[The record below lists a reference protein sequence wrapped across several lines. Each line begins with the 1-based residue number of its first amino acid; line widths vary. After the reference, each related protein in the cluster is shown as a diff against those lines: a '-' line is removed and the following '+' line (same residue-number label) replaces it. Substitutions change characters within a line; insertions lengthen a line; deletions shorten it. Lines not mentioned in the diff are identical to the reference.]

1 MRHFSVVTALALAVA
16 SAATGVAS
24 ASAPPPDGSS
34 EQNQQVKSASPA
46 PKSTEGPATGG
57 VKTVTLITGD
67 KVTISPSGHSVRPGK
82 GRKVHF
88 STLKRKDHLVVL
100 PSDAAP
106 LVARGLLDERLFD
119 VTQLIEWKY
128 DDAHRKDV
136 PVMARTTGAAAA
148 TFRLSGAPAPTWRSG
163 ALGLASVKVPKSDA
177 TTAWQALTGGANARS
192 LAGGVGRLWLDGR
205 RMPSLDTSV
214 PQVGAPEAWKSGY
227 TGKGVTVAVLDTGY
241 DPSHPDLQGVVA
253 HAKSF
258 STDEPEVNDRVGHGT
273 HVASTIAGTGAASGG
288 KYRGVAPDAKLA
300 VGKVL
305 SEFGGFESEIAAGME
320 WAANEVKAKVV
331 NMSLGGTD
339 SRTPDPLEEAVNV
352 LSEQTGTLFVI
363 AAGNDGPGEGSV
375 GSPGSADAALTVGAV
390 DKQDQLAE
398 FSSRGPRIGDGA
410 IKPEITA
417 PGVDITAAVPSTP
430 EGSYGAISGTSMA
443 TPHVAGAAAI
453 LAQRR
458 PDWRGDRLKS
468 ALISSATP
476 KTDAS
481 AFEQGAG
488 RLEAAKALTQTVVAV
503 PGNVSSVLRWPHE
516 KGQQATKA
524 ISYTNTGD
532 APVTL
537 DLAIAPVGSGPL
549 PAGVLSLSAD
559 RLTVPAKGEAS
570 VTVTAAAA
578 DGVEPGAY
586 AGVVTA
592 TAGETVVRTL
602 AGAYIEP
609 ESHDLTVTTK
619 GGEPGQT
626 GWVFAYNFA
635 LQQREWIEVRDGTG
649 SVRLPAGEWF
659 LDGTFDGGEG
669 KITYA
674 QPPPVRLTEQTRQVT
689 IDLGAAK
696 EVVQSVDDPTARRHA
711 LAFTTRYYHGE
722 DSVGSS
728 YFWNEERLFVVP
740 SQSPGLSFKVHTTLV
755 KSGATPSPYRYDLYN
770 TAEGGLPSDP
780 VYRVRKADLDK
791 VTVNYRGAGVPGDG
805 LALVGPYG
813 EGLTDTPLHVP
824 ATVVHYRSPVKGLK
838 WQSGM
843 VLLDENGM
851 GHQSADSGREITGGS
866 HTEVWNTAVFGAAPS
881 PYSMRAGDYLQLD
894 SVLFSDSGAGRLSR
908 DDNSSVAVSLA
919 KDGKELARRTCEPP
933 GGAICAPGARVP
945 AGESVYT
952 VTMSGRRQ
960 VPYAALSTAVD
971 ARWTFRSGTTA
982 EITPLSMLHVRA
994 APQGL
999 DELNRAR
1006 RSALT
1011 PIRLLVEQPGAA
1023 SGGIRPKAEVSFDE
1037 GKTWRPAPVTR
1048 VQGQWTALVHN
1059 PAAGDFVSL
1068 RLSAGSG
1075 DTTFA
1080 QTVIRAYGLTS

>member
-1 MRHFSVVTALALAVA
+1 M
-16 SAATGVAS
+16 
-24 ASAPPPDGSS
+24 
-34 EQNQQVKSASPA
+34 
-46 PKSTEGPATGG
+46 
-57 VKTVTLITGD
+57 KTVTLITGD
-67 KVTISPSGHSVRPGK
+67 KVTVSPSGHSIRPGK
-82 GRKVHF
+82 GRKVQF
-88 STLKRKDHLVVL
+88 SAIRKKDHLVVL

-163 ALGLASVKVPKSDA
+163 ALGLAAVKVPKKDA
-177 TTAWQALTGGANARS
+177 TTAWQALSGGAGARS

-227 TGKGVTVAVLDTGY
+227 TGKGVTVAVLDSGY
-241 DPSHPDLQGVVA
+241 DPAHPDLQGVVT
-253 HAKSF
+253 HSKSF
-258 STDEPEVNDRVGHGT
+258 SSLEPDVNDRDGHGT

-305 SEFGGFESEIAAGME
+305 GEFGGFESEIAAGME

-339 SRTPDPLEEAVNV
+339 SRTLDPLEEAVNV

-363 AAGNDGPGEGSV
+363 AAGNSGPGEGTMD
-375 GSPGSADAALTVGAV
+375 SPGSADAALTVGAV
-390 DKQDQLAE
+390 DKQDQLAD

-417 PGVDITAAVPSTP
+417 PGVGITAAVPGTA
-430 EGSYGAISGTSMA
+430 EGGYAAYSGTSMA

-458 PDWRGDRLKS
+458 PDWRADRLKS

-476 KTDAS
+476 KTDAN

-488 RLEAAKALTQTVVAV
+488 RLEAAKALTQTVVAL
-503 PGNVSSVLRWPHE
+503 PGNVSSELRWPHE
-516 KGQQATKA
+516 KGQQTTKTITYA
-524 ISYTNTGD
+524 NTGD

-537 DLAIAPVGSGPL
+537 ALAIAPVGSGPL
-549 PAGVLSLSAD
+549 PAGVLGLSAD

-570 VTVTAAAA
+570 VTVTAAA

-592 TAGETVVRTL
+592 TAGDTVVRTL

-609 ESHDLTVTTK
+609 ESYDLTVTTK
-619 GGEPGQT
+619 GGEPGQSGYVVAFSLET
-626 GWVFAYNFA
+626 GWVELFE
-635 LQQREWIEVRDGTG
+635 LRDGAGT
-649 SVRLPAGEWF
+649 VRLPAGEWY
-659 LDGTFDGGEG
+659 LRALVSEG
-669 KITYA
+669 DDKVTLA
-674 QPPPVRLTEQTRQVT
+674 QPPPVRLSEQTRYPT
-689 IDLGAAK
+689 IDLGAGK
-696 EVVQSVDDPTARRHA
+696 EIVQSIDDPTVRRAAHSISA
-711 LAFTTRYYHGE
+711 VQRSGDAWKDFYLLAPTGK
-722 DSVGSS
+722 V
-728 YFWNEERLFVVP
+728 FVVP
-740 SQSPGLSFKVHTTLV
+740 SQVPGLSFMAQSTLV
-755 KSGATPSPYRYDLYN
+755 KADATPSPYRYDLIN
-770 TAEGGLPSDP
+770 TAEGGLPGDP
-780 VYRVRKADLDK
+780 VYKAAKADLAK
-791 VTVNYRGAGVPGDG
+791 VTVNYRGAGVPANGG
-805 LALVGPYG
+805 ARVGPDG
-813 EGLTDTPLHVP
+813 GWLLDAPVRVP
-824 ATVVHYRSPVKGLK
+824 ATVVHYRSVIKGFK
-838 WQSGM
+838 WGSQLSLHEESGGQTL
-843 VLLDENGM
+843 V
-851 GHQSADSGREITGGS
+851 DSGREVTRKPG
-866 HTEVWNTAVFGAAPS
+866 TELWNTAVFGAAPS
-881 PYSMRAGDYLQLD
+881 PWSIRERDLLQLD
-894 SVLFSDSGAGRLSR
+894 STLFSDSGAGRAGR
-908 DDNSSVAVSLA
+908 EDNSSVTLSLA
-919 KDGKELARRTCEPP
+919 KDGKELAREACEPP
-933 GGAICAPGARVP
+933 NGGSCFIGTEVP

-952 VTMSGRRQ
+952 ATMSGRRQ

-1011 PIRLLVEQPGAA
+1011 PIRLLVEQPGAD
-1023 SGGIRPKAEVSFDE
+1023 SDGIRPKAEASFDE
-1037 GKTWRPAPVTR
+1037 GKTWGPAPVAR
-1048 VQGQWTALVHN
+1048 VHGQWTALVRN

-1068 RLSAGSG
+1068 RVSAGSG

>member
-1 MRHFSVVTALALAVA
+1 MRRFSVIAAVALTVA
-16 SAATGVAS
+16 SAATGVAG
-24 ASAPPPDGSS
+24 ASEPPGVPEGQDR
-34 EQNQQVKSASPA
+34 QLRPAHPA
-46 PKSTEGPATGG
+46 PQDG

-82 GRKVHF
+82 GRKVRF
-88 STLKRKDHLVVL
+88 STLERKGHLVVL

-136 PVMARTTGAAAA
+136 PVIARTAGAAAA
-148 TFRLSGAPAPTWRSG
+148 TFRMSGAPAPTWRSG
-163 ALGLASVKVPKSDA
+163 VLGLAAVKVPKSDA
-177 TTAWQALTGGANARS
+177 TTAWQALSGGANARS

-205 RMPSLDTSV
+205 RMPSLDKSV

-241 DPSHPDLQGVVA
+241 DPAHPDLQGVVT
-253 HAKSF
+253 HSKSF
-258 STDEPEVNDRVGHGT
+258 SSLEPDINDHAGHGT

-305 SEFGGFESEIAAGME
+305 SRYGGYDSEIVAGME

-339 SRTPDPLEEAVNV
+339 DRRLDPVEEAVNV
-352 LSEQTGTLFVI
+352 LSEQTGTLFVA
-363 AAGNDGPGEGSV
+363 AAGNSGSGEGTV
-375 GSPGSADAALTVGAV
+375 ESPGSADAALTVGAV
-390 DKQDQLAE
+390 DKQDRLAE
-398 FSSRGPRIGDGA
+398 FSSRGPRVGDGA

-458 PDWRGDRLKS
+458 PEWRGERLKS

-476 KTDAS
+476 HTDSNAY
-481 AFEQGAG
+481 EQGAG
-488 RLEAAKALTQTVVAV
+488 RLEAAKALTQTVVAL

-516 KGQQATKA
+516 KGQQTTKTITYA
-524 ISYTNTGD
+524 NTGD
-532 APVTL
+532 AAVTL

-592 TAGETVVRTL
+592 TAGDTVVRTL

-609 ESHDLTVTTK
+609 ETIDLTVTTK

-626 GWVFAYNFA
+626 GSVYVYSFTSW
-635 LQQREWIEVRDGTG
+635 QEERIEVRDGTG
-649 SVRLPAGEWF
+649 SVRLPAGEWVLAGYF
-659 LDGTFDGGEG
+659 NGEQGKVTIAHTPPLQLD
-669 KITYA
+669 
-674 QPPPVRLTEQTRQVT
+674 EQTRQVT

-711 LAFTTRYYHGE
+711 LALRTEQSGANGGVTFSYNLTEG
-722 DSVGSS
+722 SV
-728 YFWNEERLFVVP
+728 FVVP
-740 SQSPGLSFKVHTTLV
+740 SQAPRQSFRVHSTLV

-780 VYRVRKADLDK
+780 SYRVRKADLAK
-791 VTVNYRGAGVPGDG
+791 VTATYRGAGVPADG
-805 LALVGPYG
+805 IAEVGPYG
-813 EGLTDTPLHVP
+813 SFPIETPLRVP
-824 ATVVHYRSPVKGLK
+824 STVVHYRSPVKGLK
-838 WQSGM
+838 WGSGM
-843 VLLDENGM
+843 TLPDESGF
-851 GHQSADSGREITGGS
+851 GHRIWASREELARGS
-866 HTEVWNTAVFGAAPS
+866 YTETWNTAVYGAAAS
-881 PYSMRAGDYLQLD
+881 TYSKRYGDYLQLD
-894 SVLFSDSGAGRLSR
+894 YDLFSESGAGRVSWE
-908 DDNSSVAVSLA
+908 DNSSGAVSLVQ
-919 KDGKELARRTCEPP
+919 DGKELAKR
-933 GGAICAPGARVP
+933 ACAPPDYASCLIEMELP
-945 AGESVYT
+945 PEESAYT

-971 ARWTFRSGTTA
+971 AKWTFRSGTTA
-982 EITPLSMLHVRA
+982 EEGAPLPMLHVRA

-1011 PIRLLVEQPGAA
+1011 PIRLLVEQPGAD
-1023 SGGIRPKAEVSFDE
+1023 SDEIRPKAEASFDE